1 MEQTPSTPRP
11 KESGVRLHE
20 ILIELA
26 EVLGAEEDP
35 EAYMWD
41 VSDVQD
47 WLHEVADLMAALP
60 SVSEV
65 GHEDANQAQDAR
77 RGRFLVKHG
86 AWLRFGVD
94 QESEEDR
101 SAALAVRVPFKT
113 DLSTVATRED
123 AVDAAIE
130 AAEQATSEAHGN
142 G

>member
-1 MEQTPSTPRP
+1 MEANSQNKEERMEQTTPTP
-11 KESGVRLHE
+11 PG
-20 ILIELA
+20 
-26 EVLGAEEDP
+26 
-35 EAYMWD
+35 
-41 VSDVQD
+41 SD
-47 WLHEVADLMAALP
+47 ADSA
-60 SVSEV
+60 
-65 GHEDANQAQDAR
+65 DAR
-77 RGRFLVKHG
+77 RGRFLVENG